1 MPRVVKE
8 SGPKLLKI
16 HSTFSGMTPPIS
28 AESANCASKYRL
40 YEPLFFLTDFTRELH
55 HLKKLMAIYPGY
67 IPHDFLKDPEYNI
80 TTYSNSTG
88 TTTRRKHLFQ
98 VHTQRYIEVLESNRW
113 PVYIPTLKQHINDG
127 WTLAGI
133 FQALGDPSKTIDS
146 LGSPPN
152 RRIGDSLPGTS
163 GLLGEVLPEFS
174 LDEMHRQ
181 LVKFIVV
188 DDQVSHSLF
197 ICFCS
202 Q

>member
-1 MPRVVKE
+1 
-8 SGPKLLKI
+8 
-16 HSTFSGMTPPIS
+16 MTPPIS
-28 AESANCASKYRL
+28 AESANCVSKYRL
-40 YEPLFFLTDFTRELH
+40 YDSLFFLTDFTRELH
-55 HLKKLMAIYPGY
+55 A
-67 IPHDFLKDPEYNI
+67 KDPEYII

-98 VHTQRYIEVLESNRW
+98 VHTQRYIEALESNRW

-133 FQALGDPSKTIDS
+133 LQALKDPSKTIDS

-163 GLLGEVLPEFS
+163 GPLGEVLPEFS

-181 LVKFIVV
+181 LVKFIVA

-197 ICFCS
+197 TCFCS